1 MRIRGA
7 VLRTMEPSRP
17 YAESKPLDIV
27 DIELDEPGP
36 GEVLIRM
43 TAAGLCHSDLSVVD
57 GNRPRPLPMLLGH
70 EGTGIVEQVGP
81 NVDGLELGDHV
92 VTVFLPRCGKCD
104 HCRTN
109 GKLPCIPGST
119 SNNAG
124 YLPGFDVP
132 ETSSVPRTDE
142 GVARLSR
149 LHEVDADGQ
158 NSGELFHHLG
168 VSVFA
173 DHAVVNQ
180 ASVVKIGDDVPPEV
194 AAPLGCAVLTG
205 GGAVINAGK
214 PQPGQDVMI
223 VGLGG
228 VGMAALMTALGL
240 ETGRVIGV
248 DANPEK
254 LNRARELGASE
265 AYTPAEVEER
275 GIRAPIVIEAAG
287 HPRAFETAFSATAPG
302 GTTVTVGLPAP
313 AAEST
318 IHPVVLTSEARTVMG
333 SYLGSAVPTRDI
345 PTYARL
351 WREGKLPVSELVSS
365 TMPLKQINEA
375 LDTLAEGKAVR
386 QIILFD

>member
-7 VLRTMEPSRP
+7 VLRTMEPPRP

-27 DIELDEPGP
+27 DIELDDPGP

-70 EGTGIVEQVGP
+70 EGTGIVKQVGP
-81 NVDGLELGDHV
+81 NVDDLEVGDHV

-275 GIRAPIVIEAAG
+275 GISAPIVIEAAG
-287 HPRAFETAFSATAPG
+287 HPRAFETAFSVTAPG

-313 AAEST
+313 TAEST
-318 IHPVVLTSEARTVMG
+318 IHPVVLTSEARTVIG
-333 SYLGSAVPTRDI
+333 SYLGSAVPTRNI